1 MKKLSGIFAVSMI
14 AIMTAGAARADIASS
29 KYVDDQVEL
38 RVATD
43 QGVANAGKTMV
54 VNAEGKVAP
63 GTVSYDDLDNKP
75 TIPAAQVNSD
85 WNSTEGVSQILNKP
99 TLGDLAAKSTISN
112 ADVAADAAIDQSKI
126 SGLTTDLAGKVAT
139 DQGVANKGKT
149 MVVNAEGKV
158 EPGTVSYNDLDN
170 KPTIPAAQVNS
181 DWNSTE
187 GVSQILNKPTLGD
200 LAAKSTISNAD
211 VAADAA
217 IDQSKISGLTTD
229 LAGKQAT
236 LGATNVTTTG
246 KGNVVTAVTAADGT
260 VTVSKTLT
268 LGDLATAA
276 PGACSNTTNKCVL
289 VFDGTAYSWEVVKR

>member
-29 KYVDDQVEL
+29 KYVDDQVAL

-85 WNSTEGVSQILNKP
+85 WNSTSGVSQILNKP

-112 ADVAADAAIDQSKI
+112 ADVAD
-126 SGLTTDLAGKVAT
+126 
-139 DQGVANKGKT
+139 
-149 MVVNAEGKV
+149 
-158 EPGTVSYNDLDN
+158 
-170 KPTIPAAQVNS
+170 
-181 DWNSTE
+181 
-187 GVSQILNKPTLGD
+187 
-200 LAAKSTISNAD
+200 
-211 VAADAA
+211 DAA

-276 PGACSNTTNKCVL
+276 PGSCSNTTNKCVL

>member
-1 MKKLSGIFAVSMI
+1 MKKLSGIFAISMI

-29 KYVDDQVEL
+29 KYVDDQVGL

-75 TIPAAQVNSD
+75 TIPAAQVNAD

-112 ADVAADAAIDQSKI
+112 ADVAANAAIDQSKI
-126 SGLTTDLAGKVAT
+126 SGLTD
-139 DQGVANKGKT
+139 
-149 MVVNAEGKV
+149 
-158 EPGTVSYNDLDN
+158 
-170 KPTIPAAQVNS
+170 
-181 DWNSTE
+181 
-187 GVSQILNKPTLGD
+187 
-200 LAAKSTISNAD
+200 
-211 VAADAA
+211 
-217 IDQSKISGLTTD
+217 D

-246 KGNVVTAVTAADGT
+246 EGNVVTAVTAADGT

-276 PGACSNTTNKCVL
+276 PGACGDATNKCVL
-289 VFDGTAYSWEVVKR
+289 VFDGTTYSWEVVKR